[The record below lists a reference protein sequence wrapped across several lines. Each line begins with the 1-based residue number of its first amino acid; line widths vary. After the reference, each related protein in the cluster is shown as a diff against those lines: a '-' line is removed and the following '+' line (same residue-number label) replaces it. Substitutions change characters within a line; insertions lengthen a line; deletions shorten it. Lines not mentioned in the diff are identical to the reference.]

1 MSTAPGVHRPP
12 ASVVIAVVVAIVM
25 GFLVAIQ
32 SRINGGLGAELGDGF
47 LAALISFVTGLIV
60 LSIAMLVW
68 RPGRV
73 GLGLTRQAVRN
84 RTMPWWYLLG
94 GAGGAFLVLTQTLT
108 AALLGIALFTVATV
122 SGQTISG
129 LIIDRRGMGAM
140 APKPLTVFR
149 IVGSALALVAVVLA
163 VSAQLRGE
171 VPLWALLLPFLAGI
185 AIGWQQAVNGQ
196 VRTVASSALT
206 ATFVNFLVGSLVL
219 TVATLIH
226 SGFVG
231 WPEDFP
237 TELWLYTGGFIGVIF
252 IAGATVIV
260 KITGVLLLG
269 LATVAGQLVM
279 SVVLDVV
286 FPIPGHVIAAT
297 TIAGTA
303 LTLVAVGIA
312 SIPARRRRT
321 TPTPTASSGSPSD

>member
-1 MSTAPGVHRPP
+1 MSTAPQVHRPT

-25 GFLVAIQ
+25 GMLVAIQ
-32 SRINGGLGAELGDGF
+32 SRINGSLGAELGDGF
-47 LAALISFVTGLIV
+47 LAALISFVAGLIV

-73 GLGLTRQAVRN
+73 GLGRATRAVRDGSI
-84 RTMPWWYLLG
+84 PWWYLAG

-149 IVGSALALVAVVLA
+149 VIGSVLALVAVVLA

-171 VPLWALLLPFLAGI
+171 VPIWALLLPFLAGL

-206 ATFVNFLVGSLVL
+206 ATFINFLVGSLVL
-219 TVATLIH
+219 TVATLVH
-226 SGFVG
+226 SRLVG
-231 WPEDFP
+231 WPQSFP
-237 TELWLYTGGFIGVIF
+237 SELWLYLGGFIGVIF
-252 IAGATVIV
+252 IAGAAVIV
-260 KITGVLLLG
+260 KITGVLLLS
-269 LATVAGQLVM
+269 LATIAGQLVM

-286 FPIPGHVIAAT
+286 FPVPGHVIAAT
-297 TIAGTA
+297 TIAGTV
-303 LTLVAVGIA
+303 LTLVAVAIA
-312 SIPARRRRT
+312 SIPGRRRPVL
-321 TPTPTASSGSPSD
+321 PTPTATSGSPSD